1 MQQGSDV
8 STLTPHSNTQAGGV
22 IAIQRR
28 RVVAIKEVHALA
40 GTMQTAAQ
48 YCIDQGH
55 VTVET
60 MEQMADLLGLMR
72 RQLDALRLDLSN

>member
-8 STLTPHSNTQAGGV
+8 SIHTPNSLAQAGGAV
-22 IAIQRR
+22 VIQRR
-28 RVVAIKEVHALA
+28 RVVAVKEVHSMAV
-40 GTMQTAAQ
+40 TMQNAAR

-55 VTVET
+55 VTVDA

-72 RQLDALRLDLSN
+72 RQLDALQLDLSN

>member
-1 MQQGSDV
+1 MQQGSEV
-8 STLTPHSNTQAGGV
+8 SNQSPHSISQTGGAM
-22 IAIQRR
+22 AIQRR

-40 GTMQTAAQ
+40 GTMQTAAL